1 MSRCG
6 VKCRLLPY
14 RMSAAEPKPPVY
26 YNSCYRPVVD
36 DKRRV
41 QIPAKW
47 RSGGDESFTLILWP
61 SGGRQAGHLLVL
73 PPEPMAA
80 LVAKLKAMPYSDP
93 TTETLRRLLGKNS
106 DQVVVDK
113 GGRICLPEAMAKA
126 VGIQDTAVLQ
136 GLFDRFEIWS
146 PERYDETSA
155 VDEAFSS
162 KAFALI

>member
-1 MSRCG
+1 MST
-6 VKCRLLPY
+6 
-14 RMSAAEPKPPVY
+14 AEIKPPVY
-26 YNSCYRPVVD
+26 YNACYRPVVD
-36 DKRRV
+36 EKRRV

-47 RSGGDESFTLILWP
+47 RTGEDESFTLILWP
-61 SGGRQAGHLLVL
+61 SGGKQTGHLLVL

-93 TTETLRRLLGKNS
+93 AAETLRRLLGKNS

-126 VGIQDTAVLQ
+126 VGIQREAVLQ
-136 GLFDRFEIWS
+136 GLIDRFEIWS
-146 PERYDETSA
+146 PERYDETIA

-162 KAFALI
+162 KAYGLI